1 MYHYHKRVMTK
12 AIPLEEHF
20 FPPFEGF
27 PKQGIDFLKRLKKNN
42 NRPWFHAHKDE
53 YEQHVRF
60 PMQCLIA
67 TLAQK
72 LIDAAPEM
80 EFNPKKSIFRI
91 YRDVRFSKN
100 KAPYKTNIAASF
112 RMRNRKSPTE
122 TPGLYVGIAPGEIFV
137 GGGIYMPMGEQLKSI
152 RRAMVSDQEAFLAVV
167 ENRRFK
173 KEFGGIE
180 GEKLQKAPLGF
191 PKDHPMIEHLKH
203 KQFYVGK
210 EYDDAVC
217 LKVSFADTVASV
229 FTDCMP
235 LIRWLAKA
243 TE

>member
-1 MYHYHKRVMTK
+1 MSKTL
-12 AIPLEEHF
+12 PLEEDF

-27 PKQGIDFLKRLKKNN
+27 PKKGIDFLKKLKRNN
-42 NRPWFHAHKDE
+42 NRPWFQSHKDE
-53 YEQHVRF
+53 YEQYVKF

-67 TLAQK
+67 TLGQK
-72 LIDAAPEM
+72 MSDIAPEI

-112 RMRNRKSPTE
+112 NFRRKKSPTE
-122 TPGLYVGIAPGEIFV
+122 TPGLYLGIEPGEIFV
-137 GGGIYMPMGEQLKSI
+137 GGGLYMPAGDQLKAI
-152 RRAMVSDQEAFLAVV
+152 RQSMVNDPERFLAVV
-167 ENRRFK
+167 ETPRFRNQ
-173 KEFGGIE
+173 FGEIE

-210 EYDDAVC
+210 VYEDGIC
-217 LKVSFADTVASV
+217 LKPRFANVVASV
-229 FTDCMP
+229 FEDCMP
-235 LIRWLAKA
+235 LVRWLAKSSS
-243 TE
+243 

>member
-1 MYHYHKRVMTK
+1 MSRSL
-12 AIPLEEHF
+12 PLEEDF

-27 PKQGIDFLKRLKKNN
+27 PKEGMQFLKRLKKNN
-42 NRPWFHAHKDE
+42 NRPWFQSHKDE
-53 YEQHVRF
+53 YEEYVRF

-72 LIDAAPEM
+72 MLDAAPEM
-80 EFNPKKSIFRI
+80 DFNPKKSIFRI

-112 RMRNRKSPTE
+112 TMRGKKGPIE
-122 TPGLYVGIAPGEIFV
+122 TPGLYVGIEPGEIFV
-137 GGGIYMPMGEQLKSI
+137 GGGLYMPWGDQLKRI
-152 RRAMVSDQEAFLAVV
+152 RRAMVDDPKPFLAVV

-173 KEFGGIE
+173 REFGGIE
-180 GEKLQKAPLGF
+180 GETLQKAPLGF

-210 EYDDAVC
+210 VYDDAAC
-217 LKVSFADTVASV
+217 LKPRFADTVATV
-229 FTDCMP
+229 FEDCMP
-235 LIRWLAKA
+235 LIRWLAKVA
-243 TE
+243 SA

>member
-1 MYHYHKRVMTK
+1 MAKK
-12 AIPLEEHF
+12 LPLEEDF
-20 FPPFEGF
+20 FPPFKGF
-27 PKQGIDFLKRLKKNN
+27 PKHGIEFLKRLKKNN

-53 YEQHVRF
+53 YEQYVKF

-67 TLAQK
+67 TLAQRM
-72 LIDAAPEM
+72 IDAAPEI

-91 YRDVRFSKN
+91 HRDVRFSKN

-112 RMRNRKSPTE
+112 EMRSRKGPTE
-122 TPGLYVGIAPGEIFV
+122 TPGLYVGIEPGEIFV
-137 GGGIYMPMGEQLKSI
+137 GGGVYMPTGEQLKSI
-152 RRAMVSDQEAFLAVV
+152 RRAMVSDPETFLAVV
-167 ENRRFK
+167 NSRRFK

-191 PKDHPMIEHLKH
+191 PKDHAMIEHLKH

-210 EYDDAVC
+210 VYSDAVC
-217 LKVSFADTVASV
+217 LEPNFADAVASV
-229 FTDCMP
+229 FVDCMP

-243 TE
+243 TT